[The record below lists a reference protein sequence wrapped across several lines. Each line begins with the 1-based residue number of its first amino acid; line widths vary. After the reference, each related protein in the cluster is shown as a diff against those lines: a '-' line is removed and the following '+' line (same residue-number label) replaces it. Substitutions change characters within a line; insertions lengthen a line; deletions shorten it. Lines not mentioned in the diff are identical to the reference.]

1 MPEVATAARPWQAPL
16 ISLLST
22 NFRGGGVQM
31 SMLRKARRLMTMG
44 FEVEVL
50 VFERDGPLLDYHG
63 DDIAVVELAPGS
75 TLLGR
80 WLAVQADPGG
90 IGDYLR
96 PVLLARP
103 PPHRLGFL
111 ASLARYLRERRPEAL
126 IAAGSGPNM
135 LAIWARR
142 LADVSTKVVVSQRDV
157 ISPSIKSDRRWR
169 RLFLPTALRR
179 TYAMA
184 DAIVAV
190 SHGVAEDLADVTG
203 LPRETISVIYNP
215 VVDNR
220 LAQLA
225 AAPLE
230 HPWFRTSGPP
240 VLLAVG
246 RLAPQKDYPTLIEA
260 FARVRAKRAVR
271 LLILGDAKNAQDMA
285 RERATLMQI
294 AARKNVADDLEL
306 AGFAANPAAYMAR
319 AALLVL
325 CSRHEGLGN
334 VLIEALACGCPVVS
348 TDCPHGPAEILG
360 QGIYGRLVPVGDSE
374 AMAAAILATL
384 DEPPDR
390 ERLRVR
396 GAEFTVERAVDA
408 YLDLLFPGSHA
419 GPWPALPA
427 ASSSPEGV
435 GR

>member
-1 MPEVATAARPWQAPL
+1 
-16 ISLLST
+16 
-22 NFRGGGVQM
+22 
-31 SMLRKARRLMTMG
+31 
-44 FEVEVL
+44 
-50 VFERDGPLLDYHG
+50 
-63 DDIAVVELAPGS
+63 
-75 TLLGR
+75 
-80 WLAVQADPGG
+80 
-90 IGDYLR
+90 
-96 PVLLARP
+96 
-103 PPHRLGFL
+103 
-111 ASLARYLRERRPEAL
+111 
-126 IAAGSGPNM
+126 
-135 LAIWARR
+135 
-142 LADVSTKVVVSQRDV
+142 
-157 ISPSIKSDRRWR
+157 
-169 RLFLPTALRR
+169 
-179 TYAMA
+179 MA

-215 VVDNR
+215 VVDDR

-306 AGFAANPAAYMAR
+306 AGFAANPAAYMAH

-325 CSRHEGLGN
+325 SSRHEGLGN